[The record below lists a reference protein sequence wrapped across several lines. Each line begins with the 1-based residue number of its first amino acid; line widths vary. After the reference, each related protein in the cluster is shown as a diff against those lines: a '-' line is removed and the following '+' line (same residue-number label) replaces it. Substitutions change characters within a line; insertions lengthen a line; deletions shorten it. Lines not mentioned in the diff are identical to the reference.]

1 MSFVITF
8 TSEINQRFMA
18 NILKYSHKLMC
29 DYTNNKINVLSDGF
43 LHNKEE
49 RTYELLLKLNYG
61 NHKLMYDNHEIELK
75 YEKTHSTPVATA
87 EDIRYYETLTL
98 GSNNKDILLKY
109 IEEIRH
115 DSSTPEKN
123 DKLLCRILKQGGG
136 WGLLNRINKRPDKTL
151 FMDIDLNELFEQI
164 HKFFNEEDDY
174 IEHGIPFKMNF
185 LFHGIPG
192 TGKTSL
198 IYTIASHF
206 DLDICFLNITR
217 DLDDNAFTKAITNL
231 PDNSIL
237 VLEDIDALFV
247 ERDSKCAVS
256 FSTVLNVLDGMLKKH
271 KLLTFLTT
279 NYKDRLDS
287 ALKRSG
293 RIDYEL
299 EFTYATK
306 NQTKKMYNHFFD
318 NNHIEPFMKFVKKLK
333 YTTSDLHK
341 FLFKYRKTDNIMDH
355 IDELVELINK
365 NVDTSPDHLYI

>member
-1 MSFVITF
+1 
-8 TSEINQRFMA
+8 MA

-29 DYTNNKINVLSDGF
+29 EYTNDNKINVLSDGF

-61 NHKLMYDNHEIELK
+61 NHKLMYDNHLIELN
-75 YEKTHSTPVATA
+75 YEKTHSIPVATA
-87 EDIRYYETLTL
+87 EDIRYYEILTL
-98 GSNNKDILLKY
+98 CANNKDILLKY

-136 WGLLNRINKRPDKTL
+136 WGLLNRINKRPDRTI

-164 HKFFNEEDDY
+164 HTFFNEEDDY

-217 DLDDNAFTKAITNL
+217 DLDDNTFTKAITNL

-247 ERDSKCAVS
+247 ERDSKCGVS

-306 NQTKKMYNHFFD
+306 NQTKKMYNHFFED
-318 NNHIEPFMKFVKKLK
+318 KYVEPFIKFVKKLK

-341 FLFKYRKTDNIMDH
+341 FLFKYRKIDNIMDH
-355 IDELVELINK
+355 IEEFIELINK
-365 NVDTSPDHLYI
+365 NIDTSPDHLYI